1 MSKILFLLKQIKDG
15 NHIYLAVLKF
25 AIFFIELMC
34 GILAEVLIIF
44 YNFLSF
50 CFGMDAS
57 VKCYIHTRTFLHKSN
72 QKILNQKIHYNFQKK

>member
-1 MSKILFLLKQIKDG
+1 
-15 NHIYLAVLKF
+15 
-25 AIFFIELMC
+25 MC

-57 VKCYIHTRTFLHKSN
+57 VKCYIHTRTFLHESN
-72 QKILNQKIHYNFQKK
+72 QKILNQKIHYNFQKSNSEYINRQKIKFRS